1 MDAYSTASG
10 DFTLEWS
17 VVPSPSPSP
26 SPLPGPLECSDM
38 TSRSEIKK
46 CKKANP
52 NACSDYFEVKS
63 EKKNKYKMCLTKLG
77 GGKCGSSETM
87 TCPPPTSA
95 PTAAPTVAPT
105 AAPTVA
111 PTSCN
116 VNLASR
122 DVIGKCKKAP
132 LDACSSFYEVAFF
145 TAPALETLRYV
156 WSKPPCPV
164 LGAERRQREVQALLL
179 QARKGVLQ
187 EREDHLPGARGG
199 AG

>member
-1 MDAYSTASG
+1 MRRQIQNVLD
-10 DFTLEWS
+10 
-17 VVPSPSPSP
+17 
-26 SPLPGPLECSDM
+26 
-38 TSRSEIKK
+38 
-46 CKKANP
+46 
-52 NACSDYFEVKS
+52 EVGRRQVWQQRDDD
-63 EKKNKYKMCLTKLG
+63 L
-77 GGKCGSSETM
+77 
-87 TCPPPTSA
+87 
-95 PTAAPTVAPT
+95 PTANERTHRCAHRGPHR
-105 AAPTVA
+105 
-111 PTSCN
+111 C
-116 VNLASR
+116 ASR

-156 WSKPPCPV
+156 WSNPPCPV